1 MKIKSRLVLASILG
15 LSLIGLPD
23 VKASELNSPPLEEDL
38 VYYSSEDFYT
48 NLLNYTTQDQID
60 FYKDIYAQ
68 TFSESE
74 IQAFSD
80 SETQAALDGPSRAA
94 VELTYDEY
102 FSKVEWITR
111 NGVVSLSITPK
122 STLTNVNN
130 ANALMAR
137 AFHSF
142 SLLEKK
148 FKSDSRWKN
157 GGSLSAQYHCH
168 VLAAGAAKTPWNL
181 EPHRTETGLWKVI
194 KGKCNPA

>member
-1 MKIKSRLVLASILG
+1 MKIKSKFILAGVLG
-15 LSLIGLPD
+15 LSLIGTPN
-23 VKASELNSPPLEEDL
+23 VNASELNSPPSEEN
-38 VYYSSEDFYT
+38 YSYLLSEDF
-48 NLLNYTTQDQID
+48 NNDLLNYTTQEQID

-68 TFSESE
+68 TFAESTPQRFAE
-74 IQAFSD
+74 PTTFAEQ
-80 SETQAALDGPSRAA
+80 TLDSRAA
-94 VELTYDEY
+94 VYLTYDEY

-122 STLTNVNN
+122 STLTNVDN
-130 ANALMAR
+130 ANVLMGR

-142 SLLEKK
+142 SLIENK

-168 VLAAGAAKTPWNL
+168 VLAAGSAKTPWNI